1 MDKDNQGDFFT
12 IVTGRRRALK
22 AIGGTAFSLLAPAG
36 LLSAC
41 GGGSSMSPS
50 AQPATPA
57 GYRALTVDA
66 SQKGAAIR
74 SLQGLDGPP
83 VPATLNA
90 SNVPAGAVISGTIDN
105 PNGLDRTSQFRQMG
119 VDFVRTHDLDA
130 FGTGDIDGS
139 GVNRLFPDWSAD
151 PTQAASYNFTSLDT
165 IVAGIV
171 ASGAEVFFRLGR
183 SDLSMISVSNSNV
196 PPADFDK
203 FATIAKHIVM
213 HYNEGWANGFSYGIR
228 YWEVWNEPDFT
239 PFWTG
244 TAAQYYSLYQK
255 IAAAIKSVDPTL
267 KVGGP
272 VTATH
277 NDYRGML
284 QSFLSYV
291 KTQSVPLDFFSF
303 HWYPQYVDPLD
314 FYRLGVEYRALLNS
328 YGLTSTELHL
338 NEWNYSLFAT
348 PAEDVHAAFVATALI
363 YMQEAPIDRACCYM
377 RTQPLITDADG
388 LTKGGCAM
396 QAVGSLKSMLKLAT
410 SGQDQQGFAVLA
422 GCKSDATEVRILVSN
437 YQIPSADLGPLTGGN
452 DEVVPNVGTLTLLDR
467 RSITYENNAGYAVTI
482 DNLPWGT
489 GACTVRQYRID
500 ASNNLALV
508 DTVQRSGASFVFSA
522 GLPAP
527 GVDLLVISAA

>member
-1 MDKDNQGDFFT
+1 MTKNNPGDNFGVF
-12 IVTGRRRALK
+12 VGRRRAVK
-22 AIGGTAFSLLAPAG
+22 AIGAAALAALSPAA

-41 GGGSSMSPS
+41 GGGSLSSRTTM
-50 AQPATPA
+50 PA
-57 GYRALTVDA
+57 GYRAVTVDA
-66 SQKGAAIR
+66 SQRGAAIR

-83 VPATLNA
+83 VPAKVGA
-90 SNVPAGAVISGTIDN
+90 SNVPTGATVSGKIDN
-105 PNGLDRTSQFRQMG
+105 PNGLDRTAQFKQMG

-130 FGTGDIDGS
+130 FGTGDVDGS

-151 PTQAASYNFTSLDT
+151 PTLPASYNFTALDT
-165 IVAGIV
+165 MIAGIV

-183 SDLSMISVSNSNV
+183 SDLSMISVNNSNV

-203 FATIAKHIVM
+203 FATIAQHIVM
-213 HYNEGWANGFSYGIR
+213 HYNHGWANGFSYGIR
-228 YWEVWNEPDFT
+228 YWEIWNEPDFT

-255 IAAAIKSVDPTL
+255 VSAAIKSVDSTL

-284 QSFLSYV
+284 KSFLNDVQANSL
-291 KTQSVPLDFFSF
+291 PLDFFSF

-314 FYRLGVEYRALLNS
+314 FYKLGVEYRALLNS
-328 YGLTSTELHL
+328 YGMTSTELHL

-348 PAEDVHAAFVATALI
+348 PAEEAHAAFVATALV

-377 RTQPLITDADG
+377 RTQPLISDTGA
-388 LTKGGCAM
+388 LTKGGSAM
-396 QAVGSLKSMLKLAT
+396 QAVGSLKSLLKLTT

-422 GCKSDATEVRILVSN
+422 GGASDNKSVRVLISN
-437 YQIPSADLGPLTGGN
+437 YEIPAADLGPLPNGN

-467 RSITYENNAGYAVTI
+467 QSITYQSNAGYAVTVE
-482 DNLPWGT
+482 NLPWGS
-489 GACTVRQYRID
+489 GACTVQQYRID
-500 ASNNLALV
+500 ASNNLTL
-508 DTVQRSGASFVFSA
+508 ASTSKMTGSQITFTA
-522 GLPAP
+522 ALPAP
-527 GVDLLVISAA
+527 RVDLLVITPA

>member
-1 MDKDNQGDFFT
+1 MNKSNPGDNFS
-12 IVTGRRRALK
+12 VYAGRRHAIKAMGAAAL
-22 AIGGTAFSLLAPAG
+22 SLVSPAA

-41 GGGSSMSPS
+41 GGGSLNSQS
-50 AQPATPA
+50 TVPA
-57 GYRALTVDA
+57 GYRAVIVDA

-83 VPATLNA
+83 VPATVGA
-90 SNVPAGAVISGTIDN
+90 SNVPSGATVSGKIDN
-105 PNGLDRTSQFRQMG
+105 PNGVDRRAQFKQMG

-151 PTQAASYNFTSLDT
+151 PTLPASYNFKALDAV
-165 IVAGIV
+165 IAGIV

-183 SDLSMISVSNSNV
+183 SDLSMIGVSNSNV

-203 FATIAKHIVM
+203 FAAIAQHIVM
-213 HYNEGWANGFSYGIR
+213 HYNQGWANGYTYDIR
-228 YWEVWNEPDFT
+228 YWEIWNEPDFT

-244 TAAQYYSLYQK
+244 TAAQYYALYSK
-255 IAAAIKSVDPTL
+255 VSAAIKSVDATL

-284 QSFLSYV
+284 KSFLNYV
-291 KTQSVPLDFFSF
+291 QANSAPLDFFSF

-314 FYRLGVEYRALLNS
+314 FYLLGVEYRALLDS
-328 YGLTSTELHL
+328 YGMKSTELHL

-348 PAEDVHAAFVATALI
+348 PAEDAHAAFVATALI

-377 RTQPLITDADG
+377 RTQPLIADTG
-388 LTKGGCAM
+388 ALTKGGCAM
-396 QAVGSLKSMLKLAT
+396 QAVGSLKGLLKLTT
-410 SGQDQQGFAVLA
+410 SGQDQHGFAVLA
-422 GCKSDATEVRILVSN
+422 GCATDAKAVRVLVSN
-437 YQIPSADLGPLTGGN
+437 YEIPAADLGPLTGGN
-452 DEVVPNVGTLTLLDR
+452 DEVVPGVGTLTLLDR
-467 RSITYENNAGYAVTI
+467 QTITYQNNAGYAVTVN
-482 DNLPWGT
+482 NLPWGS
-489 GACTVRQYRID
+489 AASTVQQFRID

-508 DTVQRSGASFVFSA
+508 GTSQHSGSSIAINA
-522 GLPAP
+522 ALPAP
-527 GVDLLVISAA
+527 GVDLLVITPA